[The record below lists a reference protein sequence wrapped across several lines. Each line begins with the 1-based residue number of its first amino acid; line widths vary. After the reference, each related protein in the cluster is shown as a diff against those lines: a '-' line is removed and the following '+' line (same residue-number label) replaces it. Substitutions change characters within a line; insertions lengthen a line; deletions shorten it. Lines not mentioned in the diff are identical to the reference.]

1 MKPCPYCAEQIQDA
15 AVRCR
20 YCGADLGTPPGAVA
34 GAGDRPVELLH
45 MGARYGLGTGSGFH
59 GIWDSQSPGLPIH
72 RFPATPEGWRE
83 AWVTFTTLEPAS
95 RPTGMGSM
103 PMAGVASGAALQGPG
118 AAWQGP
124 GAIAPVL
131 HQTNGPAVASLVLG
145 IVGLVISAFPILGL
159 VLGVLAIAFAYLGF
173 KRAEVLGTGRG
184 FAIAGLVLGVIATV
198 VGLLVLVVF
207 REVADQVGRIRDLET
222 LE

>member
-1 MKPCPYCAEQIQDA
+1 
-15 AVRCR
+15 
-20 YCGADLGTPPGAVA
+20 
-34 GAGDRPVELLH
+34 
-45 MGARYGLGTGSGFH
+45 
-59 GIWDSQSPGLPIH
+59 
-72 RFPATPEGWRE
+72 
-83 AWVTFTTLEPAS
+83 
-95 RPTGMGSM
+95 MGSM
-103 PMAGVASGAALQGPG
+103 PMAGVPSGAALQGPG

-124 GAIAPVL
+124 GAAAPVL
-131 HQTNGPAVASLVLG
+131 HQINGPAVASLVLG